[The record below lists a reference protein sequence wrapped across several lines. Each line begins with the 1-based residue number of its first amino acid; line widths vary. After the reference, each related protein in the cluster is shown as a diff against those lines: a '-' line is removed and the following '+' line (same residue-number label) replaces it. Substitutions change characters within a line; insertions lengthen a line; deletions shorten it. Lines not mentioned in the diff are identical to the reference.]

1 MSQISNKR
9 ENKHECNQLAE
20 NKYLV
25 EKTKCYQLTEIAK
38 AAEAVLKLKNQTG
51 EFSPSKTEGKSR
63 KSILVF

>member
-9 ENKHECNQLAE
+9 ENKHVCNQLAE

-25 EKTKCYQLTEIAK
+25 EKTNCYLAEIAK
-38 AAEAVLKLKNQTG
+38 AAEAALKLKNQTG